1 VGEEGEIP
9 VIDTHNYTSNPIADV
24 CCNGVF
30 CVDVPKHPTAA
41 VIVNEDRPTT
51 YRFRSTRCET
61 PHHDVGA
68 GATCALDGQIFNFAN
83 GKERPAARDQ
93 DS

>member
-24 CCNGVF
+24 RPNRILRI
-30 CVDVPKHPTAA
+30 DVPKHPTAA

-51 YRFRSTRCET
+51 YGFRSTRCET
-61 PHHDVGA
+61 PHYDIGA
-68 GATCALDGQIFNFAN
+68 GAKSALDGKVFSLAN